1 MNPLQCRRTW
11 DSVRT
16 QIMDQLVRCGADVS
30 EDKLTP
36 DEQQL
41 FRVDEA
47 EPYYGPTR
55 DAGQAVNRK
64 LGLCAE
70 ASQQDWEAEL
80 GEPGK
85 AALLVDALGDPS
97 LDTETRSA
105 ITLLLLDHADHLATV
120 GGTGAELLARVRW
133 HLRADAR
140 VRSRMRYWWTHMDG
154 SAAVMEALS

>member
-16 QIMDQLVRCGADVS
+16 QIMDQLERCDADAS

-36 DEQQL
+36 EEQQL
-41 FRVDEA
+41 FRADEA

-55 DAGQAVNRK
+55 GACEAISRI
-64 LGLCAE
+64 LGLGAA

-80 GEPGK
+80 SECGK

-97 LDTETRSA
+97 LDTEARSA
-105 ITLLLLDHADHLATV
+105 VTLLLLDHADRLATS
-120 GGTGAELLARVRW
+120 GGTASELLARIRW
-133 HLRADAR
+133 HLRADAH

-154 SAAVMEALS
+154 SAAVIEALS